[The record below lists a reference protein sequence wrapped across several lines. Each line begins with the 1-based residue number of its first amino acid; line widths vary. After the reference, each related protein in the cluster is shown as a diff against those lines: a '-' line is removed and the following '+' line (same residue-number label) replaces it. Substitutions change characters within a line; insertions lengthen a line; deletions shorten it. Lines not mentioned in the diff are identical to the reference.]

1 LTTGFTNTHDPS
13 ILRGFNPP
21 VRAETGLARTRSF
34 SREDAMTTTVSGL
47 SRRKL
52 LALAGAGAASL
63 TLPLARPAIAQ
74 ARPIKVGLL
83 LPYSGTYAQLGEA
96 ITRAME
102 LYVKQQGGAL
112 AGRPITFVKLD
123 DESEPPK
130 APELTTKLI
139 QGEKVDVLVG
149 TVHSG
154 VAMAMSKIAREE
166 GVPTIIPN
174 AGANDLTRALCA
186 KNIFRT
192 SFGNS
197 QVGYATGLAMI
208 DAGIK
213 TAVSFTWKY
222 AAGDESVAGFKEAF
236 TKGGGQ
242 VIKDI
247 TVPFPSVEFQ
257 SALAEIA
264 SIKPDAVYVF
274 YAGGGAVKFIKD
286 YAAAKLGN
294 TIPLWGSGFLTDG
307 VEKEAGAA
315 GDGVKTALHYAD
327 DLDIPEN
334 KKFRADFEAAFKT
347 PADVYAVQGWDTAQL
362 LDAGL
367 KAVNG
372 DIAKRDAFMTA
383 MGSATFKSP
392 RGPFHLSKAHQP
404 IQNFYLRELKGG
416 KNVLLKTVATDLAD
430 SMTGCRLAV

>member
-1 LTTGFTNTHDPS
+1 
-13 ILRGFNPP
+13 
-21 VRAETGLARTRSF
+21 
-34 SREDAMTTTVSGL
+34 MTKHVSAL
-47 SRRKL
+47 SRRRL
-52 LALAGAGAASL
+52 LTLAGAGAASL

-112 AGRPITFVKLD
+112 AGRSITFVKLD

-130 APELTTKLI
+130 APELTTKLV
-139 QGEKVDVLVG
+139 QGEKVDVLMG

-154 VAMAMSKIAREE
+154 VAMAMSKIARED

-197 QVGYATGLAMI
+197 QVGLATGIAML

-213 TAVSFTWKY
+213 KAVSFTWKY
-222 AAGDESVAGFKEAF
+222 AAGEESVGGFRETF

-242 VIKDI
+242 VIKDL

-257 SALAEIA
+257 AALAEIA
-264 SIKPDAVYVF
+264 SLKPDAVYSF
-274 YAGGGAVKFIKD
+274 FAGGGALKYMKD
-286 YAAAKLGN
+286 YAAANLKA
-294 TIPLWGSGFLTDG
+294 TIPLWGPGFLTDG
-307 VEKEAGAA
+307 VEKAAGAA
-315 GDGVKTALHYAD
+315 GDGVKTVLHYAD

-334 KKFRADFEAAFKT
+334 KAFRAAFEQAYKI
-347 PADVYAVQGWDTAQL
+347 PPDVYAVGGWDAMQL

-367 KAVNG
+367 KAVGG
-372 DIAKRDAFMTA
+372 DVSKRDALCAA
-383 MGSATFKSP
+383 MGKATFKSP
-392 RGPFHLSKAHQP
+392 RGPFRLSASHNP

-416 KNVLLKTVATDLAD
+416 KNVLIKTVATDFAD
-430 SMTGCRLAV
+430 PTTGCRLAS